1 MKTYYNILDTIKN
14 QLLQD
19 NDCNSVTEGS
29 IWEID
34 LDKQTIA
41 PLSHIQV
48 NNATRQGSTYV
59 FNISVFCM
67 DIVDK
72 NPKATIN
79 KFRGNDNEQDVL
91 NTQLAVGARLV
102 ELMERGDL
110 RDDNFALSGEPTFE
124 SFTERF
130 ENFWAGWTVTF
141 DVQVPNE
148 MTICDN
154 VIPSGDCPDAT
165 YTITDLD
172 GNTLYTGTIASG
184 FSTTQEINNSTAV
197 LKNTLGTTISTT
209 EILAEGSEEITAP
222 NALVGLLNSE
232 GSVIGGDSFP
242 SGTASNMTA
251 PDGMAT
257 NSNAT
262 YSLSVPSGGI
272 SSLPDVT
279 NIDSDGLPVVTP
291 AQTPFVCTPC
301 GGGGSVGMK
310 LMKTGR
316 TVSYLTGDD
325 GDLQNGRDTDFFT
338 LDGLNGFGTNARFTD
353 ELGNYVDSTS
363 YYNADGSP
371 ALYYTVFL
379 NKVMI
384 DWSTYDGV
392 NVLGY
397 YYNEISG
404 TNRNFSDYLAWCSAL
419 SVLSL
424 SWRAINKRELENL
437 INPDYQGVTK
447 YPPISSLGLWGGSV
461 WSNTNHVS
469 QTNYYYKLSNYGGS
483 VSLGIDTGVAKCVA
497 ARNFTLAELGL

>member
-34 LDKQTIA
+34 LDKQTLA

-48 NNATRQGSTYV
+48 NNATRQGNTYV

-72 NPKATIN
+72 NPKATTN

-110 RDDNFALSGEPTFE
+110 RSGNFALSGEPTFE

-130 ENFWAGWTVTF
+130 ENFWAGWTLTF
-141 DVQVPNE
+141 DVEVPNE

-184 FSTTQEINNSTAV
+184 FSNTQAINNATAV
-197 LKNTLGTTISTT
+197 LKNTLTTTLSTT
-209 EILAEGSEEITAP
+209 EILAEGSADITAP
-222 NALVGLLNSE
+222 NAIVGLLNSE

-251 PDGMAT
+251 PDGTAT
-257 NSNAT
+257 NSDAT
-262 YSLSVPSGGI
+262 YSLSVPSGGT
-272 SSLPDVT
+272 SPLPDVT
-279 NIDSDGLPVVTP
+279 NTDSDGLPVVTP
-291 AQTPFVCTPC
+291 AQTPFVCTPSSPQLYQAAKVMQTGQTVNYGTGDQPNRGRDIDIFILDYTNEWGHSFRFC
-301 GGGGSVGMK
+301 G
-310 LMKTGR
+310 
-316 TVSYLTGDD
+316 LTGGYTD
-325 GDLQNGRDTDFFT
+325 G
-338 LDGLNGFGTNARFTD
+338 
-353 ELGNYVDSTS
+353 TS
-363 YYNADGSP
+363 YFDVSGVATTK
-371 ALYYTVFL
+371 ALAFPDD
-379 NKVMI
+379 I
-384 DWSTYDGV
+384 IFD
-392 NVLGY
+392 
-397 YYNEISG
+397 
-404 TNRNFSDYLAWCSAL
+404 FSARDVD
-419 SVLSL
+419 SVLSYYIGDSL
-424 SWRAINKRELENL
+424 AYRSYNTAI
-437 INPDYQGVTK
+437 
-447 YPPISSLGLWGGSV
+447 SLYITSVFGG
-461 WSNTNHVS
+461 
-469 QTNYYYKLSNYGGS
+469 LSNWYLANDIEMRNIMS
-483 VSLGIDTGVAKCVA
+483 VA
-497 ARNFTLAELGL
+497 AFNDSNHWMGHKPFEFDSSRRYFITSSRSGINIVAIEMQGMGYSIGTSLTNALLQIYVRYTTLAELGL

>member
-34 LDKQTIA
+34 LDKQTLA

-48 NNATRQGSTYV
+48 NNATRQGNTYV

-72 NPKATIN
+72 NPKATTN

-184 FSTTQEINNSTAV
+184 FSNTQAINNSTAV

-209 EILAEGSEEITAP
+209 EILAEGSEDITAP
-222 NALVGLLNSE
+222 NALVGLEDTGGN
-232 GSVIGGDSFP
+232 VIGGDSFA
-242 SGTASNMTA
+242 SGTVNTMVA
-251 PDGMAT
+251 PDGT
-257 NSNAT
+257 VENSD
-262 YSLSVPSGGI
+262 LSYTDTVLSNGTLV
-272 SSLPDVT
+272 LPDVT
-279 NIDSDGLPVVTP
+279 NTDSDGTPVVTP
-291 AQTPFVCTPC
+291 AQTPFVCTPAAPS
-301 GGGGSVGMK
+301 GNGSK
-310 LMKTGR
+310 LLKTGQ
-316 TVSYLTGDD
+316 TISYATGDD
-325 GDLQNGRDTDFFT
+325 GDLQEGRELDFLTLGDNNPFGDTY
-338 LDGLNGFGTNARFTD
+338 RFTD
-353 ELGNYVDSTS
+353 VLGTQVYSNNV
-363 YYNADGSP
+363 
-371 ALYYTVFL
+371 V
-379 NKVMI
+379 V
-384 DWSTYDGV
+384 DWSTNNGSVVLCYDKRFASSNQTALTWADALTACNALTLGGFSGWHMG
-392 NVLGY
+392 NVREVENLCRLHHVAGTFPVFNYAPFNVSDYGFIFTSTTATNTSNAY
-397 YYNEISG
+397 YYQKV
-404 TNRNFSDYLAWCSAL
+404 D
-419 SVLSL
+419 
-424 SWRAINKRELENL
+424 
-437 INPDYQGVTK
+437 
-447 YPPISSLGLWGGSV
+447 GLRVVIAKTFAGGM
-461 WSNTNHVS
+461 
-469 QTNYYYKLSNYGGS
+469 NYVICRYY
-483 VSLGIDTGVAKCVA
+483 
-497 ARNFTLAELGL
+497 TLAELGL